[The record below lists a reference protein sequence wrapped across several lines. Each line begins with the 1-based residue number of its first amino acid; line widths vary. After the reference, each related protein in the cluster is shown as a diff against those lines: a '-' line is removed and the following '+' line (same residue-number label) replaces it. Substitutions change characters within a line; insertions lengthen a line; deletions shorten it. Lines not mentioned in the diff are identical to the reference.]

1 MRKSSI
7 TRNGGVTRM
16 ETKIGTSAAVLYVAG
31 LLLFCGCSDRIT
43 HPTKTKKEKNVS
55 TRFELPVRDGDHPQI
70 GQQPPQLQFSDLG
83 PEDIRLA
90 LKEWAFST
98 FPNVSEHD
106 TMISVATSRA
116 LWLDESISAAHDDAF
131 MPPPGSREF
140 CHLHKDGSFHAVVD
154 TVVEDEILKKQW
166 GVRHMYYDR
175 GVKEMLV
182 YAPRN
187 RDELVA
193 AKKIITES
201 YRYASGDIDF
211 ILRL

>member
-1 MRKSSI
+1 MVS
-7 TRNGGVTRM
+7 
-16 ETKIGTSAAVLYVAG
+16 
-31 LLLFCGCSDRIT
+31 RI
-43 HPTKTKKEKNVS
+43 
-55 TRFELPVRDGDHPQI
+55 ELPVREGEHPEI
-70 GQQPPQLQFSDLG
+70 GQEPPQLQFSDLG

-98 FPNVSEHD
+98 FPNVVEHD
-106 TMISVATSRA
+106 TAISVPTSRV
-116 LWLDESISAAHDDAF
+116 LWLDEGVSAAHDDAF
-131 MPPPGSREF
+131 MPTPGSREF
-140 CHLHKDGSFHAVVD
+140 CHLHEDGSFHAVVD
-154 TVVEDEILKKQW
+154 VLVEDEVLKKQW

-187 RDELVA
+187 NDELIV

-211 ILRL
+211 VPEL

>member
-1 MRKSSI
+1 MKLTFTGMI
-7 TRNGGVTRM
+7 IPARM
-16 ETKIGTSAAVLYVAG
+16 LTAVG
-31 LLLFCGCSDRIT
+31 LLFHCGCSDGIN
-43 HPTKTKKEKNVS
+43 HPMKTRMEKSMS
-55 TRFELPVRDGDHPQI
+55 TRFELAVRDGDHPQI
-70 GQQPPQLQFSDLG
+70 GQEPPQLQFSDLG

-106 TMISVATSRA
+106 TMISVPTSRA
-116 LWLDESISAAHDDAF
+116 LWLDGSISAAHDDAF
-131 MPPPGSREF
+131 MPTPGSREF
-140 CHLHKDGSFHAVVD
+140 CHLHEDGSFHTVVD
-154 TVVEDEILKKQW
+154 AAVEDEILEKQW

-187 RDELVA
+187 SNELIV

-201 YRYASGDIDF
+201 YRYASGDMDF
-211 ILRL
+211 ILKQ